1 MQQGITPELM
11 DRLLTDQPPDKLK
24 EGLFEYFAEFAVK
37 KYQNHEVFK
46 SYRHAKCSWLKAHAG
61 KQHQVLISTTPFG
74 ASVHGSNDR

>member
-46 SYRHAKCSWLKAHAG
+46 SYRYANRL
-61 KQHQVLISTTPFG
+61 
-74 ASVHGSNDR
+74 